1 MSWAAL
7 LLVFGCGAEPVPE
20 PEPEPESEPLI
31 LLVSWDTT
39 RADALGCYGEQSHW
53 DLAHPGGPAP
63 QTPVADAL
71 AARGT
76 RFAWAL
82 THAPTTLSAHTALF
96 SGLDSHGHQVVRNGF
111 PVPGEVPLLA
121 ERFAAAG
128 YDTIGVVGASVL
140 EARMGLGRGFRVYDD
155 AVSSE
160 LGDHY
165 EDPADVV
172 VSRTLAQVDARSGP
186 GPLFLFVH
194 FFDAHAPWTTAPEA
208 VRADLLGGR
217 DDGGFDGSDAAIRGL
232 VVDTVQG
239 KATEAAA
246 TGARARYLA
255 EVAWQDTQLGVLL
268 TGLETRGLMQDSL
281 VVLLSDHG
289 EIFDEVPERP
299 YRHGMDV
306 DLAAIHVPLI
316 VSGQGR
322 FAGGEGVVVPRQV
335 RLMDVAP
342 TLLGRAGLSPELG
355 EGEDLAPLVAISGHG
370 SRMPPG
376 PVHFAEASKP
386 FSELRRDAWPNL
398 SLSRAAANEGAIY
411 LNAPWLGDQT
421 TLHSLAPGQPSLDD
435 VHRFRRLGGAL
446 QGWDRSAPGLREVA
460 LHPETQAALEALGYL
475 GAERPGPPP
484 VGP

>member
-1 MSWAAL
+1 ML
-7 LLVFGCGAEPVPE
+7 IFGCQPE
-20 PEPEPESEPLI
+20 PEPEPEPQPEPLV
-31 LLVSWDTT
+31 LVVSWDTT
-39 RADALGCYGEQSHW
+39 RADALGCYAEQSHW

-128 YDTIGVVGASVL
+128 YDTIGVVGSSVL
-140 EARMGLGRGFRVYDD
+140 EARMGLDRGFRVYDD
-155 AVSSE
+155 AVEADVSE
-160 LGDHY
+160 RKAATLY

-172 VSRTLAQVDARSGP
+172 VRRTLAQVDARP
-186 GPLFLFVH
+186 TDGPLFLFVH
-194 FFDAHAPWTTAPEA
+194 FFDAHAPWTTAPEE
-208 VRADLLGGR
+208 VRASLLGER
-217 DDGGFDGSDAAIRGL
+217 EDGGMDGSDKAIRGL
-232 VVDTVQG
+232 VVHTVQG
-239 KATEAAA
+239 TATEAAVV
-246 TGARARYLA
+246 GARARYLA
-255 EVAWQDTQLGVLL
+255 EVTWQDTQLGVLL
-268 TGLETRGLMQDSL
+268 AALETRGLMRDSL

-289 EIFDEVPERP
+289 EVLDEVPERP

-306 DLAAIHVPLI
+306 GLAAIHVPLI

-342 TLLGRAGLSPELG
+342 TLLARAGLAPELG
-355 EGEDLAPLVAISGHG
+355 EGEDLAPLVAIAGHG

-386 FSELRRDAWPNL
+386 FSALRRDAWPNL

-446 QGWDRSAPGLREVA
+446 QDWDRSAPGLREVA

-475 GAERPGPPP
+475 GAEAPGPPP
-484 VGP
+484 VVGP